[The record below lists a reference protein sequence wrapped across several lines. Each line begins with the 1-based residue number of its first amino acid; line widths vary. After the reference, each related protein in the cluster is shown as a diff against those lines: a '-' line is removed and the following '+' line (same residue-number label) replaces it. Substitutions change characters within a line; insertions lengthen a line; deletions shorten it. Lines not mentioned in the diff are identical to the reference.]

1 MALFKCEHCGQ
12 PISDK
17 APFCPKCGYLRVKA
31 VSEKNLKPQGSAVPP
46 TSNAPLKTPKG
57 LWAMGIIGLLIL
69 AGGIVWLVQGIHNH
83 NEQYLAELEFQ
94 RLERLRIEEQQR
106 LEAILLQEEQERLD
120 SIRQDSI
127 ALEEKMRI
135 DPMIFA
141 RDGYRKKLLKQ
152 YGFKV
157 VYDRKFINYDID
169 DGFED
174 YEIRYTR
181 TVNGRK
187 IVFDEWGT
195 TCMGASLTFYDPID
209 KKNFIEDIKK
219 AGYKK
224 EDGNFYSREN
234 PWHQITFE
242 GNTAYVVH
250 CG

>member
-1 MALFKCEHCGQ
+1 MK
-12 PISDK
+12 I
-17 APFCPKCGYLRVKA
+17 YL
-31 VSEKNLKPQGSAVPP
+31 
-46 TSNAPLKTPKG
+46 
-57 LWAMGIIGLLIL
+57 I
-69 AGGIVWLVQGIHNH
+69 GIVSLTLLLSSCGNR
-83 NEQYLAELEFQ
+83 AK
-94 RLERLRIEEQQR
+94 ERAYQ
-106 LEAILLQEEQERLD
+106 D
-120 SIRQDSI
+120 SIRTADSLAKIEADRQAEEAAKAAAEQARPDSPRQDSI

-187 IVFDEWGT
+187 IVFDECGT
-195 TCMGASLTFYDPID
+195 TCMRASLTSYDPID